1 MAQREG
7 MTIGELE
14 KKSGVRRSTIHHY
27 IWYGLLAQPLRT
39 GKTMAYYDQS
49 HLRRLENIQ
58 KIKLDY
64 LKSAK
69 TSRVPLDLIK
79 HKLSESYSLSKG
91 KKQRGDPSQEK
102 TVERVK
108 KKKEEIIEATL
119 KLYADRGYYLTNI
132 RDISKAVG
140 MSTPTFYHYF
150 QDKRELFVEVIEYV
164 IRNLGEEFNATVE
177 QEKDIRRRTAA
188 MFNVFYKHYTKI
200 GEIINQLRAG
210 VAIGDEW
217 ARERLAKLY
226 GEMTKN
232 IAREVSLG
240 IKNGLIREV
249 DPELHGFFNIL
260 LNEIAI
266 HRASLDNKYTVK
278 QVMMFVSDML
288 YHAFLTEK
296 GKKVFGSFNPPSD
309 P

>member
-1 MAQREG
+1 MGQREG

-27 IWYGLLAQPLRT
+27 LWYGLLPQPLRT

-58 KIKLDY
+58 QIKLDY

-79 HKLSESYSLSKG
+79 HRLTDTYSLSKR
-91 KKQRGDPSQEK
+91 KSHRADPSQEK

-140 MSTPTFYHYF
+140 ISTPTFYHYF

-164 IRNLGEEFNATVE
+164 IRNLGEEFNSTVE
-177 QEKDIRRRTAA
+177 QEKDIGKRTAL
-188 MFNVFYKHYTKI
+188 MFRVFYKHYSKI

-210 VAIGDEW
+210 VAIGDQW

-226 GEMTKN
+226 GQMTKN
-232 IAREVSLG
+232 VAREVEIG
-240 IKNGLIREV
+240 IKNGLIRDV
-249 DPELHGFFNIL
+249 DPELNGFFTIL
-260 LNEIAI
+260 LNEIAV
-266 HRASLDNKYTVK
+266 HRASLDNKYSLN
-278 QVMMFVSDML
+278 QVMLFVADML

-296 GKKVFGSFNPPSD
+296 GKKVFGSFERFRT
-309 P
+309 